1 MIIRNNQ
8 EQAKVTNRRPE
19 MEDQWRA
26 AGRQVAV
33 LYQYA
38 DREAYIINQ

>member
-8 EQAKVTNRRPE
+8 EQTKVTNRRTE
-19 MEDQWRA
+19 MEDQWGA

-33 LYQYA
+33 FYQYA
-38 DREAYIINQ
+38 D